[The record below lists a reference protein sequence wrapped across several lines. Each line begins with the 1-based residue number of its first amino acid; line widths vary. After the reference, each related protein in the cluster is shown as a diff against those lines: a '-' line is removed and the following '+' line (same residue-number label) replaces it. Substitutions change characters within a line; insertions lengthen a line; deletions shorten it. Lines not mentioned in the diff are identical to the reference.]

1 MPEAPYFNLKDKG
14 VLVAGGAGDIGK
26 VIVDAFARQGAKV
39 AIGDLDFQKARGIAQ
54 SLDTFDV
61 TACRMDI
68 TSEASIQEAVAFAEK
83 SCGAVDVLVNVA
95 GILCRKSVFETT
107 KKDFDDSFAVNVT
120 GMFLVSREVAL
131 RMRTRRHGV
140 IVNIS
145 SMNSKL
151 AIENRIVY
159 AATKA
164 AVNMVT
170 QSLAVELASD
180 GITVNAVA
188 PGVVDSKMARVR
200 LNTPELIRKFSES
213 IPLGR
218 LTLPEDVAYCV
229 LFLASPYAKNI
240 SGEIVVVDGALTARM
255 SLPKPG

>member
-1 MPEAPYFNLKDKG
+1 MEDTPYFNLKDK
-14 VLVAGGAGDIGK
+14 VIFIAGGAGDIGQ
-26 VIVDAFARQGAKV
+26 VIVDAFAKQGAKV
-39 AIGDLDFQKARGIAQ
+39 VIGDLDIQKARDVAR
-54 SLDTFDV
+54 SLETADV
-61 TACRMDI
+61 TACRLDI
-68 TSEASIQEAVAFAEK
+68 TSETSVQEAVEFVEK
-83 SCGAVDVLVNVA
+83 DSGPIDILVNVA
-95 GILCRKSVFETT
+95 GILCRKSLFETT

-131 RMRTRRHGV
+131 RMRTRRQGV

-145 SMNSKL
+145 SMNAKL
-151 AIENRIVY
+151 AIEKRVAY
-159 AATKA
+159 GATKA
-164 AVNMVT
+164 AVNLLT
-170 QSLAVELASD
+170 QSMALELASD

-240 SGEIVVVDGALTARM
+240 SGEIVAVDGALTARM